1 MIYFDEMS
9 LAEHSPNN
17 PLQIIH
23 SELEYDLNKG
33 KKFAFVGNLNWRLDA
48 TKMNRGLYLSIL
60 QPGLEDLKQTAQT
73 IEESYNLMLTQQYK
87 DLFETLAITYHD
99 YKEELI
105 KKYAKKEDFHGSRDF
120 YHLIKGSMSSLLKK
134 EIDKKNLD
142 IDEHIKETI
151 GIESLERNFGGL
163 EFDNGKTSLE
173 IVKSIFKKKI

>member
-33 KKFAFVGNLNWRLDA
+33 KKFAFVGILNWRLDA
-48 TKMNRGLYLSIL
+48 TKMNRGLYLSIP
-60 QPGLEDLKQTAQT
+60 QSDLEDLKQTAQT

-99 YKEELI
+99 YKEKLI
-105 KKYAKKEDFHGSRDF
+105 KKYT
-120 YHLIKGSMSSLLKK
+120 LKV
-134 EIDKKNLD
+134 I
-142 IDEHIKETI
+142 
-151 GIESLERNFGGL
+151 
-163 EFDNGKTSLE
+163 
-173 IVKSIFKKKI
+173 